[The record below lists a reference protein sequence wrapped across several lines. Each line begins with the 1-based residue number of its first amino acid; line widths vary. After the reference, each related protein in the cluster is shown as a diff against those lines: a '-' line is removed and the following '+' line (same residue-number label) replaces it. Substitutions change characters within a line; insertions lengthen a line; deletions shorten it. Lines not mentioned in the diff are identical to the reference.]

1 LAVHT
6 TRCSRTI
13 AIPLEEAWALVSDPH
28 HLPRWWPRVE
38 RVEGVEAGAFTKVL
52 KTAKGKLVRA
62 DFTVAE
68 LDRAARTLTWSQ
80 QIEGSPFA
88 RLLASAET
96 GVELVA
102 EGPDTEVTL
111 ELRQIPAG
119 ARAGSWFFPR
129 LGGHMMRRAAAATLE
144 EALDG
149 LERIGAGGLGTDGSA
164 AREQGTGRQDSPDA
178 GSCDGQG
185 VGGYD

>member
-1 LAVHT
+1 MHT
-6 TRCSRTI
+6 TRRSRRI
-13 AIPLEEAWALVSDPH
+13 GVPLEELWALVSDPH

-38 RVEGVEAGAFTKVL
+38 RVEGVEADVFTEVL

-68 LDRAARTLTWSQ
+68 LDQVTGRLTWSQ
-80 QIEGSPFA
+80 QMEGSPFA

-102 EGPDTEVTL
+102 AGEGTEVTL
-111 ELRQIPAG
+111 ELRQTPAG

-149 LERIGAGGLGTDGSA
+149 LERIGAGGVGADRRGEGEHVTGERGADDDG
-164 AREQGTGRQDSPDA
+164 
-178 GSCDGQG
+178 
-185 VGGYD
+185 

>member
-1 LAVHT
+1 MHA

-13 AIPLEEAWALVSDPH
+13 AVSPEELWALVSDPY

-38 RVEGVEAGAFTKVL
+38 RVEGVEGRAFTEVL

-62 DFTVAE
+62 DFTVTE
-68 LDRAARTLTWSQ
+68 LDGAARQLTWSQ

-88 RLLASAET
+88 RVLASAET
-96 GVELVA
+96 GVELTQV
-102 EGPDTEVTL
+102 GPETEVTL

-129 LGGHMMRRAAAATLE
+129 LGGRMMRRAAVATLE
-144 EALDG
+144 EALDA
-149 LERIGAGGLGTDGSA
+149 LERIGAGEHG
-164 AREQGTGRQDSPDA
+164 
-178 GSCDGQG
+178 
-185 VGGYD
+185 